1 MSDILLYGLTAML
14 IFGAVGGV
22 GWAFSGGMSGQTQK
36 RVASV
41 AGSDVP
47 ARGGVL
53 RGLAKE
59 PSGQRRKNV
68 TALLKEIDKKQEQT
82 KERPTLRR
90 RLTRAGLTI
99 SPRTYWLLCAGAAI
113 GALLL
118 AFMLGYPWYANIG
131 MAFTA
136 GLGLPRWVVSF
147 MTARRQKKFT
157 QEFAT
162 AIDVIVRSVRSGLP
176 VNEALKIVAKESPE
190 PVGSEFRLLIEGLK
204 VGVTLD
210 QGLKRM
216 YDNTPTPEVSFFAIV
231 MSIQLKSGGNL
242 SEALSNL
249 AAVLRDRKR
258 LEGKI
263 KAMSSEAK
271 ASAGIIGS
279 LPVVVGG
286 LVFLTTPDYIKL
298 LFTERMGNLMLLGC
312 VIWMSIG
319 IAVMKKMISFKH

>member
-1 MSDILLYGLTAML
+1 
-14 IFGAVGGV
+14 
-22 GWAFSGGMSGQTQK
+22 
-36 RVASV
+36 
-41 AGSDVP
+41 
-47 ARGGVL
+47 
-53 RGLAKE
+53 
-59 PSGQRRKNV
+59 
-68 TALLKEIDKKQEQT
+68 
-82 KERPTLRR
+82 
-90 RLTRAGLTI
+90 
-99 SPRTYWLLCAGAAI
+99 
-113 GALLL
+113 
-118 AFMLGYPWYANIG
+118 
-131 MAFTA
+131 FTA

-147 MTARRQKKFT
+147 LTARRHKKFT

-216 YDNTPTPEVSFFAIV
+216 YDTTPTAEVSFFAIV

-312 VIWMSIG
+312 AIWMSIG